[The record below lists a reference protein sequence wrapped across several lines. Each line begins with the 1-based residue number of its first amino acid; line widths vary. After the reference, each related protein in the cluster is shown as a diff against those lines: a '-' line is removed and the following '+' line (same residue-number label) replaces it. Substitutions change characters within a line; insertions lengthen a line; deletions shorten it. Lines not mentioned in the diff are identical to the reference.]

1 MAHKDHE
8 KMIGSYKSEVG
19 KGGAATP
26 GREWSFCFDFQR
38 KLEYENLKLQRNR
51 NTYNIRNY

>member
-19 KGGAATP
+19 QGGAITP
-26 GREWSFCFDFQR
+26 GMSGLFVLIFKENLNMNMRLQR
-38 KLEYENLKLQRNR
+38 KE
-51 NTYNIRNY
+51 I